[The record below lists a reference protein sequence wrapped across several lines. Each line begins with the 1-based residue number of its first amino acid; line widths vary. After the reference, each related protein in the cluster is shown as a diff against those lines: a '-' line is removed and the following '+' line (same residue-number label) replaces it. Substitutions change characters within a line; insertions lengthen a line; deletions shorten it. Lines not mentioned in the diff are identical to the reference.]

1 MARVCLKQTQLF
13 HVYSRHVCK
22 QLCNTFS
29 LYGARKFQIK
39 NSNKIFQVF
48 WLAVAI
54 LNRLPHILK
63 ILKKKFASTSGV
75 ALGSADPLYSF
86 EGVLEYG
93 STEQIRLKQKFW
105 HGLPSIEEILQ
116 YNIPNDTPFFHQI
129 KHKHTSGQHILN
141 THIHATMNS
150 SFLSKQD

>member
-1 MARVCLKQTQLF
+1 MLR
-13 HVYSRHVCK
+13 R
-22 QLCNTFS
+22 
-29 LYGARKFQIK
+29 
-39 NSNKIFQVF
+39 
-48 WLAVAI
+48 
-54 LNRLPHILK
+54 
-63 ILKKKFASTSGV
+63 LKKKFTSASGV

-116 YNIPNDTPFFHQI
+116 YNILNDTPFFHQI

-150 SFLSKQD
+150 PFLSKQD